1 MASGPPS
8 LRSTPI
14 PPEPVDPRA
23 PSQVAWDKMT
33 QDERMRAVMALPA
46 ATPVDPRPPE
56 GDAYRKVKTGAIQ
69 ALDSFFK
76 RLKQRVYVSSDL
88 AIYYP
93 NEYRIVPELFVVL
106 DAEPRDRTKWVVSAE
121 GKGPDFVLE
130 VFASAE
136 AGKEREAHVDR
147 YAALGISELFL
158 LDRTRRW
165 LRGYRLPRPTARAY
179 EPIPLEEGRFS
190 SRVLGLDLA
199 LEGPRLRFLYGTAP
213 LPEADE
219 TIWRLGAML
228 NEAVL
233 MKEEAERRAVDEG
246 RRALEAGLRAQE
258 ALKLAEDIKQ
268 RADAEARRAEE
279 AGAHTADL
287 ERRLAEAL
295 SELHKLKGWE

>member
-1 MASGPPS
+1 MAIAPPS
-8 LRSTPI
+8 LRSPPI
-14 PPEPVDPRA
+14 EPTEPRA
-23 PSQVAWDKMT
+23 PSQAAWDKMT
-33 QDERMRAVMALPA
+33 HDERMRVVMALPV
-46 ATPVDPRPPE
+46 ATQVDVRPPE
-56 GDAYRKVKTGAIQ
+56 GDAYRKVKTGALQ
-69 ALDSFFK
+69 ALEAFFK

-93 NEYRIVPELFVVL
+93 NELRIVPELFVVL

-130 VFASAE
+130 VFASPE
-136 AGKEREAHVDR
+136 AAKEREAHVDR

-165 LRGYRLPRPTARAY
+165 LRGFRLPRPTARSY

-190 SRVLGLDLA
+190 SNVLGLDLA

-219 TIWRLGAML
+219 TILRLGAML

-246 RRALEAGLRAQE
+246 RRALEAALRAQE
-258 ALKLAEDIKQ
+258 ALKLAEEIKQ
-268 RADAEARRAEE
+268 RADEETRRAEE
-279 AGAHTADL
+279 QGQRAAVA
-287 ERRLAEAL
+287 ERKLAEAL

>member
-1 MASGPPS
+1 
-8 LRSTPI
+8 
-14 PPEPVDPRA
+14 
-23 PSQVAWDKMT
+23 MT
-33 QDERMRAVMALPA
+33 QDERMRAVMALPV
-46 ATPVDPRPPE
+46 ATPVDARPPE

-69 ALDSFFK
+69 ALDAFFR

-93 NEYRIVPELFVVL
+93 NEPRIVPELFVVL
-106 DAEPRDRTKWVVSAE
+106 DADPRDRTKWVVSAE

-130 VFASAE
+130 VFASPE
-136 AGKEREAHVDR
+136 AGKEREGHIEK
-147 YAALGISELFL
+147 YAALGIAELFL

-165 LRGYRLPRPTARAY
+165 LRGYRLPRPSARSY

-190 SRVLGLDLA
+190 SNVLGLDLA

-219 TIWRLGAML
+219 TITRLGAML

-233 MKEEAERRAVDEG
+233 MKEEAERRAVEEG
-246 RRALEAGLRAQE
+246 RRALEAALRAQD
-258 ALKLAEDIKQ
+258 ALTLAEEIKK
-268 RADAEARRAEE
+268 RADEEARRSEE
-279 AGAHTADL
+279 QGARAAVL
-287 ERRLAEAL
+287 ERKLAEAL